1 MGEGVKLKHLRGK
14 PETPKLALDPST
26 HTSPSSMK
34 AGSTGQ
40 GARLDACSLRDLCT
54 LRLTALPLSLLRS
67 MPRHLALLRLT
78 FETLQELLSS
88 VLFLLLLDLD
98 PSRANSFQP
107 LLFPRVAVSR
117 YRRGD
122 PLDRERGIV
131 DMRKGKRRGRLS
143 FLACTICKVV
153 CPRGPLSGSWEGQ
166 GDAMSRRMQYRF
178 R

>member
-1 MGEGVKLKHLRGK
+1 MGGGVKLKHLRGK
-14 PETPKLALDPST
+14 PGTPRLALDPGT
-26 HTSPSSMK
+26 HTSPSSMR
-34 AGSTGQ
+34 AGSTG
-40 GARLDACSLRDLCT
+40 GARLDTCSLRDLCT
-54 LRLTALPLSLLRS
+54 LRLTAPPLSLLRS

-107 LLFPRVAVSR
+107 PLFPRVAVSR
-117 YRRGD
+117 YRCGD

-131 DMRKGKRRGRLS
+131 DMRKGERRSRLS